1 VDDLRIQP
9 MTAAEFGEV
18 RSRLIRDF
26 AADQV
31 RAGAWAAADAEDRA
45 ASQTD
50 GLLPQGVRTPGML
63 LLTAQAAD
71 GTRIGHVWIAL
82 QHPDAGQDAWIYDI
96 EIAPEQRGRGYG
108 RALLAAA
115 ARAAAPHGARG
126 MGLNVFGPN
135 AVARG
140 LYESAGY
147 EITTMQLRKEL
158 AREELTGEEL
168 TGEGGPWG
176 A

>member
-1 VDDLRIQP
+1 VDDLRVQP
-9 MTAAEFGEV
+9 MTAAEFGEF
-18 RSRLIRDF
+18 RSRLIRDY

-31 RAGAWAAADAEDRA
+31 RAGNWAAADAEDRA

-50 GLLPQGVRTPGML
+50 GLLSEGVRTPGML
-63 LLTAQAAD
+63 LLTARTAD
-71 GTRIGHVWIAL
+71 GRRAGHVRVAL
-82 QHPDAGQDAWIYDI
+82 RGPAGDGGAWISDI
-96 EIAPEQRGRGYG
+96 EIAAEQRGRGYG

-115 ARAAAPHGARG
+115 EREAARRGARALA
-126 MGLNVFGPN
+126 LNVFGPN

-147 EITTMQLRKEL
+147 KVTTLQMRKEL
-158 AREELTGEEL
+158 TDG
-168 TGEGGPWG
+168 GGPWG